1 MTSGNGPV
9 SRVATGINGFDQVA
23 LGGLPA
29 GRCTLVT
36 GTAGSGKTLFATEF
50 LARGIQVHDEPGV
63 FVTFEEPPA
72 DTRRN
77 ALSLGLTIAE
87 WERAGKWAF
96 VDASATSTEEGAI
109 IGAYDFHALAAR
121 IGHAVHA
128 IGAKRVSM
136 DSLGTVFLRFPG
148 QATVRQELLR
158 VAESLESLGVTSVI
172 TTERE
177 TEYGSI
183 SRFGVEEFALNNV
196 IVLRNNLV
204 QERRRRTVEIVKL
217 RGGPHR
223 TGEWLF
229 TIDPQDGIVIVP
241 LAFLAPHEGAV
252 VRDRVSTGF
261 PDLDEMC
268 GGGVYRDAIVLLT
281 GPTGV
286 GKTLTALRFVAA
298 GVEAGERCLL
308 YTFDETRQ
316 QLNRNASGWGMDLS
330 AMEATG
336 LLQVVSEYP
345 ETSSLED
352 HFILVRRVV
361 EEFRPSRLVIDT
373 LSALERI
380 ATPRALLDFFVA
392 LGAVLRP
399 RAITTLVTSL
409 PADRTPS
416 NAGPGIA
423 ARIDS
428 LTDVSVLLRYVE
440 TAGRARRAIAV
451 LQTRGSAHDHRI
463 REVTIDSTG
472 LHIGDPLHG
481 VSSVLAGYGAPVFT
495 ADPYGAAD
503 GRAPAPRV
511 DPDG

>member
-1 MTSGNGPV
+1 MTADGGPV
-9 SRVATGINGFDQVA
+9 RRVATAINGFDQVA

-50 LARGIQVHDEPGV
+50 LARGIQHHDEPGV
-63 FVTFEEPPA
+63 FVTFEEAPV
-72 DTRRN
+72 DIRRN

-96 VDASATSTEEGAI
+96 VDASAASTEEGAI

-121 IGHAVHA
+121 IGHAVRA
-128 IGAKRVSM
+128 VGARRVSL
-136 DSLGTVFLRFPG
+136 DSLGAVFLRFPG
-148 QATVRQELLR
+148 QGVVRQELLG
-158 VAESLESLGVTSVI
+158 VAETLESLGVTSVI

-177 TEYGSI
+177 TEYGGI
-183 SRFGVEEFALNNV
+183 SRLGVEEFALNNV
-196 IVLRNNLV
+196 VVLRNTLF
-204 QERRRRTVEIVKL
+204 QERRRRTLEIVKL

-229 TIDPQDGIVIVP
+229 TIDPQDGIVVVP

-252 VRDRVSTGF
+252 IRERVSTGV

-268 GGGVYRDAIVLLT
+268 GGGVYRDAVVLLT

-286 GKTLTALRFVAA
+286 GKTLAGLRFVASGVAA
-298 GVEAGERCLL
+298 GDRCLL

-316 QLNRNASGWGMDLS
+316 QLDRNASGWGLDLP
-330 AMEATG
+330 AMEASG

-345 ETSSLED
+345 ETSALED
-352 HFILVRRVV
+352 HFIQVRRAV
-361 EEFRPSRLVIDT
+361 EEFRPARLVIDT

-380 ATPRALLDFFVA
+380 TTPRALLDFFIA

-399 RAITTLVTSL
+399 RAITALITSL
-409 PADRTPS
+409 PAERMPPS
-416 NAGPGIA
+416 AGPGIA

-440 TAGRARRAIAV
+440 TAGRVRRAVAV
-451 LQTRGSAHDHRI
+451 VQTRGSTHDHRI
-463 REVTIDSTG
+463 REVTVDGTG
-472 LHIGDPLHG
+472 MHIGGPLHG
-481 VSSVLAGYGAPVFT
+481 VSSVLAGYGGAVYA
-495 ADPYGAAD
+495 ADPSGAAD
-503 GRAPAPRV
+503 NRAPAPRV